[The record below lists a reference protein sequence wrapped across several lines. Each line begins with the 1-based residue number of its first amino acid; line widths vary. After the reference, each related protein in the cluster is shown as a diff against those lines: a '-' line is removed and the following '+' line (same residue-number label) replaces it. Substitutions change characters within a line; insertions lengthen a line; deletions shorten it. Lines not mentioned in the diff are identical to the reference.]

1 MDKTYLRQVLKDELE
16 DFKKD
21 RPFIARIVDVNVHI
35 KTTDITIITGVR
47 RCGKSTF
54 LRQIRNLLP
63 SYHVLYI
70 DLESPRLATFE
81 LSDFEFC
88 DQIWQEQISDSQSKD
103 VVLFVDEVQNV
114 IGWER
119 WIRYFSEK
127 RKFKVFITG
136 SNSEMLSTELGSSL
150 GGRYVTLELFPF
162 SVNEIASSL
171 IGDLKTVQQTTDL
184 YAKISNI
191 VDQGL
196 QYGMFPKPFLEKS
209 TQIYPYLFNDIIS
222 RDIVKRKKIRKPLP
236 LLELGNLLARDNT
249 RTLNNITT
257 AELIGLEDPRTIA
270 KYISY
275 FKEAYLFFTLR
286 SFSSSLR
293 KQIRGRSKNYCID
306 PILAD
311 QVSSK
316 QNRFTAALENF
327 IFLELLKQKFNFGF
341 WLSSNGYE
349 VDFVLENKKNELT
362 AIQVCYDLS
371 SQDTIKR
378 EVRALLAAK
387 TELKAD
393 NLIIVTRDQANQKL
407 ASLIPDNIKVQSI
420 VEYLGLWGE
429 QL

>member
-1 MDKTYLRQVLKDELE
+1 MDKTHLRQVLKDELD
-16 DFKKD
+16 DFKRD
-21 RPFIARIVDVNVHI
+21 SPFISRIVDVGVHL

-54 LRQIRNLLP
+54 LRQIRNQLP
-63 SYHVLYI
+63 NHHILYA

-81 LSDFEFC
+81 LSDFEYC
-88 DQIWQEQISDSQSKD
+88 DQIWQEQLADSKLES

-114 IGWER
+114 VGWER
-119 WIRYFSEK
+119 WVRYFSEK

-136 SNSEMLSTELGSSL
+136 SNSEMLSTELGSAL

-162 SVNEIASSL
+162 SVNEIAATL
-171 IGDLKTVQQTTDL
+171 IGDIKAASQTTDL
-184 YAKISNI
+184 YAKLSNI
-191 VDQGL
+191 VDQGI

-222 RDIVKRKKIRKPLP
+222 RDIVRRKKIRKPLP
-236 LLELGNLLARDNT
+236 LLELGTLLARDNT

-257 AELIGLEDPRTIA
+257 AELIGLEDSRTIA

-293 KQIRGRSKNYCID
+293 KQIRGRSKSYCID
-306 PILAD
+306 PVLAD

-327 IFLELLKQKFNFGF
+327 VFLELLKQKVNFGY

-349 VDFVLENKKNELT
+349 VDFVLENKKGALT

-371 SQDTIKR
+371 GQDTLKR

-387 TELKAD
+387 KELKAD
-393 NLIIVTRDQANQKL
+393 NLIIVTRDQASHKL
-407 ASLIPDNIKVQSI
+407 SSLIPEDIKVQSI

-429 QL
+429 DL